1 MVKFLVEKGAKIDA
15 ADKDGRTPLYNA
27 AYKGHMEMVKFLLE
41 KGAKIDAADKG
52 GETPLYSAAFWRHME
67 VVKFLVEK
75 GAKIDAENQYGRTPL
90 QMAAS
95 NDHIEVVKFLVEKGA
110 KIDAADKG
118 GWTPLSWA
126 ALMGHIEVV
135 KFLLKNGANVSGV
148 EVKEKILKKLDFSF
162 IPLFFVGREYES
174 ALKIVDKL
182 LQDSKEIIP
191 LHLARAKILALQE
204 PEKNSKQVIEIY
216 KAAHKLEP
224 NNYEVLRLLVIYQCR
239 TQEEGTK
246 FIQGIK
252 DHLSANPGDVD
263 LLHQQAMF
271 HLLEEDERSL
281 KKALS
286 ICEILPISRVV
297 QTIQAFALLGLGHY
311 ADAQA
316 KFSALQAQH
325 SDDKYIN
332 FGLAECFRALK
343 QYKEAENFYVKLES
357 IMTSLDDLVASV
369 YMSHAQ
375 LKQALGLS
383 KEAEE
388 LLKKIDLNCLV
399 SEGTKEE
406 ICDQQKVCRQEEEFR
421 SHMVQLGVV
430 SEYKMQEEELRVAIE
445 KIFHTDRMREHFIKI
460 REFHKSTAEKIDAYG
475 GNKIAMR
482 EILGYSQNI
491 IDKLRPCTREL
502 LVCEKGRL
510 WGIVDVFRDI
520 LQIQGEIEYLVKR
533 VSKSTPDSVAI
544 FAELAA
550 RYGEIKSYY
559 DEYINGMRAKYPDQ
573 MVLHTDVGAKK
584 AVAAGEEVEVI
595 TEHFGRGYL
604 TIGSGQQV
612 SVEGQKSQ
620 SEYGKHA
627 VIMQDGVVYKYS
639 PYAPGLEF
647 AVTSLGAILAGR
659 ITKETV
665 PHELISLTDVVTS
678 RKALLLASK
687 DMGKFT
693 LDYVLKYH
701 PEQLDK
707 LDMCQYAQIIMLS
720 LLTCPGDGKADNFI
734 AQLVRYDQE
743 ERLHIV
749 GIDNDIAF
757 AKGVVRLHKSGQ
769 RKVYTKVLNVLYCL
783 KQMDSSVDEGFRRH
797 FLAVDY
803 NPEKIVFDWLFSL
816 AEKNA
821 EYDKLK
827 SAGFTEQ
834 DFRELKLP
842 INLIPHTASGVYQKL
857 KAIQHKLRAAP
868 KVTYQE
874 LLEELYPD
882 VGRFYRDVREKH
894 GTPEKCNEYLYALR
908 ATTREEENKILT
920 ASRAIKKQFMR
931 TVSTTSMLSPE
942 KFGAKFVSPI
952 QTEMENFLAHIDY
965 NTLSPEATDAY
976 LRILQE
982 YPHLRVLTLHGY
994 KLETVEGITGLIGK
1008 NHQLTTIRLIQCP
1021 QFTGSHLI
1029 QLFTKKPNL
1038 AVEMQEMHRI
1048 SIPKLGELDSTF
1060 PNSQILFLI
1069 KAKSYKR
1076 QEVKLELLVQENVK
1090 DTWLLA
1096 HFIQIA
1102 PADSIKRLIPEMIK
1116 KGNKEAVEIVLKQH
1130 KSIRAIPL
1138 MDIAVESNQW
1148 SIVCKLEELGFKASN
1163 AHNIAKYGV
1172 FKQKGTLLV
1181 VEELQVSRVEEI
1193 DWLHVTVDQLVR
1205 FFTDRK
1211 IEINAKDANGNTLLH
1226 QAVIAGNQRQVELLL
1241 DIGADEDIANAGGET
1256 ALSLAK
1262 EDVMRS
1268 AIHKAMCSHEA
1279 AVLRMYVERGH
1290 VIEALYIISNM
1301 PLKKLRANI
1310 DGKDLLSLS
1319 ISASHFI
1326 IAERL
1331 AERRVDLNLKY
1342 GITQESVLHILIAK
1356 GQESALEH
1364 DRIVE
1369 CFVQHGCNADIAN
1382 SEGLSALKKAVQLKQ
1397 YRVAAILMNHQGRFR
1412 DQEKKHVI
1420 LDKAAECGFTIKP
1433 EDFEQA
1439 FDWEQKKDG
1448 NNLLELAVH
1457 NDDLSFFKTLLPKY
1471 EKFLMKDTEIGAL
1484 LHFIAG
1490 EKRLEIFEHAK
1501 AVLQARGIMPPPMH
1515 LFIQVDLEKK
1525 MGAILADIHWE
1536 ITTQEAFYGIDPNK
1550 LNARGNTI
1558 LYELIKYRHKNGIRT
1573 LFEMYQHKIDV
1584 NLIGR
1589 SDGFTS
1595 LHLAVCSNQIAVVE
1609 RLIEEGASLKR
1620 YDKWGHSALDIAI
1633 SSPVYDD
1640 EKVVRE
1646 QIVTFLIQ
1654 VLSAPHAGHEYD
1666 LFLHES
1672 MYRGQK
1678 DTVTRLISSFPRQL
1692 DWAGD
1697 LAELCPVDYAMG
1709 TLGPKELVETR
1720 RAFARPHSRDATQFD
1735 DFEGSKLLN
1744 ALPEED
1750 YNLES
1755 IVTKYSWMMLNEY
1768 LIKNP
1773 PTQDAIDKALL
1784 VAVKEGK
1791 FEHMQCLL
1799 SRPSVELLHVAAERG
1814 HAKILLELIKNA
1826 PPSFVIESI
1835 DGKTALDLAIKSRS
1849 KTCVQYL
1856 LHKGARATSVDV
1868 DEMTENLCKETAET
1882 SEDKSKALA
1891 CLNAFGD
1898 DRDLTKHAHDLRY
1911 WYSITDGI
1919 RLLIDIR
1926 QKLLRYTGAAN
1937 VGEEAMALR
1946 ENVDGIF
1953 VSDPYYTT
1961 NFGGYLRDDVAK
1973 ITDGWRVMPKLIII
1987 PVLYGVHWRVIAIEI
2002 GYEARRTRVLRDDPY
2017 GQGKFVALSGEFLEA
2032 IRHNIE
2038 LLMRKQLRDDSF
2050 VLDSIEQREKEQDQQ
2065 GSGENSWDCGPIVFS
2080 NIRDYVRTKSVEDVQ
2095 YTIPPNSQRS
2105 PDFMANARVGD
2116 AEVCRAI
2123 SGIEATGSNLQDIS
2137 DGIQQK
2143 RDGKLHDLMEVLEEE
2158 TLKIAISGLDPR
2170 HVSLLFSIL
2179 ETNRYL
2185 TGENVGKSYNVEE
2198 LKAAYQMVTTL
2209 SVDSM
2214 AGRGTNSHSVD
2225 SWWCEYSVE
2234 GMRTLLP
2241 LRMAGFGVQFVSP
2254 VVMLGN
2260 LIIFPSFPSDFSTL
2274 VVPVLYSGHW
2284 MGFILQKDLNSCKV
2298 TFIDPENQQMPEG
2311 LTGFLTKLHIPSLK
2325 FEQKLMQP
2333 QSSNNCGPEFI
2344 EDVAETVTGARSPE
2358 HLVPAAHS
2366 ELLAKV
2372 LWMRENFRLIE
2383 PAVATVACCIGV
2395 ILFQQTKGIV
2405 IQAGCA
2411 EMFLKALWE
2420 EVEKHIAEKHSI
2432 LEDGQ
2437 ALDVASNVQTETESA
2452 VGFYKI
2458 MQQFIED
2465 IHSAWSMSSWAP
2477 ALLKAIENWLSWD
2490 RDETDENIARTF
2502 QFLEIANSI
2511 GEMPLPFGGGHGPPD
2526 NDNGGYGGGDG
2537 GDKDAGNKD
2546 SSGGGFIELAGN
2558 TTKVDG
2564 EYV

>member
-1 MVKFLVEKGAKIDA
+1 MGKDQDKDGWTPLHMAAENSHMEMVKFLAEKGAKIDA
-15 ADKDGRTPLYNA
+15 ADKDYRTPLYWA
-27 AYKGHMEMVKFLLE
+27 ALSGHIEVVKFLAE
-41 KGAKIDAADKG
+41 KGAKIDAANKDGWIPLQEAAYKG
-52 GETPLYSAAFWRHME
+52 HIE
-67 VVKFLVEK
+67 VVKFLAEK
-75 GAKIDAENQYGRTPL
+75 GAKIDAANKDGWIPL
-90 QMAAS
+90 HMAALKG
-95 NDHIEVVKFLVEKGA
+95 HIEVVKFLVEKGA
-110 KIDAADKG
+110 KIDAADNDG
-118 GWTPLSWA
+118 LTPLHMA
-126 ALMGHIEVV
+126 ALKGHMEVVKFLVEKGAKIDAANKYGRAPLYNAAYKGQIEVVKFLAEKGAKIDAVNKDGNTPLYMAALKGHIEVV

-148 EVKEKILKKLDFSF
+148 EVKEKILSLKDFSF
-162 IPLFFVGREYES
+162 IPLFFVRREYES
-174 ALKIVDKL
+174 ALKIVDEL

-216 KAAHKLEP
+216 NAIHKLEP

-286 ICEILPISRVV
+286 ICEILPISRAV
-297 QTIQAFALLGLGHY
+297 QTIQAFSLLGLEHY

-316 KFSALQAQH
+316 KFSTLQFLY
-325 SDDKYIN
+325 SDDKYVN
-332 FGLAECFRALK
+332 FGLAESFRALK
-343 QYKEAENFYVKLES
+343 RYKEAESLYVKLES
-357 IMTSLDDLVASV
+357 IMTSLDDLLASV

-460 REFHKSTAEKIDAYG
+460 RELQESTVRKIDAYG
-475 GNKIAMR
+475 GNK
-482 EILGYSQNI
+482 
-491 IDKLRPCTREL
+491 
-502 LVCEKGRL
+502 
-510 WGIVDVFRDI
+510 
-520 LQIQGEIEYLVKR
+520 
-533 VSKSTPDSVAI
+533 
-544 FAELAA
+544 
-550 RYGEIKSYY
+550 
-559 DEYINGMRAKYPDQ
+559 
-573 MVLHTDVGAKK
+573 
-584 AVAAGEEVEVI
+584 
-595 TEHFGRGYL
+595 
-604 TIGSGQQV
+604 
-612 SVEGQKSQ
+612 
-620 SEYGKHA
+620 
-627 VIMQDGVVYKYS
+627 
-639 PYAPGLEF
+639 
-647 AVTSLGAILAGR
+647 
-659 ITKETV
+659 
-665 PHELISLTDVVTS
+665 
-678 RKALLLASK
+678 
-687 DMGKFT
+687 
-693 LDYVLKYH
+693 
-701 PEQLDK
+701 
-707 LDMCQYAQIIMLS
+707 
-720 LLTCPGDGKADNFI
+720 
-734 AQLVRYDQE
+734 
-743 ERLHIV
+743 
-749 GIDNDIAF
+749 
-757 AKGVVRLHKSGQ
+757 
-769 RKVYTKVLNVLYCL
+769 
-783 KQMDSSVDEGFRRH
+783 
-797 FLAVDY
+797 
-803 NPEKIVFDWLFSL
+803 
-816 AEKNA
+816 
-821 EYDKLK
+821 
-827 SAGFTEQ
+827 
-834 DFRELKLP
+834 
-842 INLIPHTASGVYQKL
+842 
-857 KAIQHKLRAAP
+857 
-868 KVTYQE
+868 
-874 LLEELYPD
+874 
-882 VGRFYRDVREKH
+882 
-894 GTPEKCNEYLYALR
+894 
-908 ATTREEENKILT
+908 
-920 ASRAIKKQFMR
+920 
-931 TVSTTSMLSPE
+931 
-942 KFGAKFVSPI
+942 
-952 QTEMENFLAHIDY
+952 
-965 NTLSPEATDAY
+965 
-976 LRILQE
+976 
-982 YPHLRVLTLHGY
+982 
-994 KLETVEGITGLIGK
+994 
-1008 NHQLTTIRLIQCP
+1008 
-1021 QFTGSHLI
+1021 
-1029 QLFTKKPNL
+1029 
-1038 AVEMQEMHRI
+1038 
-1048 SIPKLGELDSTF
+1048 
-1060 PNSQILFLI
+1060 
-1069 KAKSYKR
+1069 
-1076 QEVKLELLVQENVK
+1076 
-1090 DTWLLA
+1090 
-1096 HFIQIA
+1096 
-1102 PADSIKRLIPEMIK
+1102 
-1116 KGNKEAVEIVLKQH
+1116 
-1130 KSIRAIPL
+1130 
-1138 MDIAVESNQW
+1138 
-1148 SIVCKLEELGFKASN
+1148 
-1163 AHNIAKYGV
+1163 
-1172 FKQKGTLLV
+1172 
-1181 VEELQVSRVEEI
+1181 
-1193 DWLHVTVDQLVR
+1193 
-1205 FFTDRK
+1205 
-1211 IEINAKDANGNTLLH
+1211 
-1226 QAVIAGNQRQVELLL
+1226 
-1241 DIGADEDIANAGGET
+1241 
-1256 ALSLAK
+1256 
-1262 EDVMRS
+1262 
-1268 AIHKAMCSHEA
+1268 
-1279 AVLRMYVERGH
+1279 
-1290 VIEALYIISNM
+1290 
-1301 PLKKLRANI
+1301 
-1310 DGKDLLSLS
+1310 
-1319 ISASHFI
+1319 
-1326 IAERL
+1326 
-1331 AERRVDLNLKY
+1331 VDLNLKY

-1412 DQEKKHVI
+1412 DQEEKHVI

-1484 LHFIAG
+1484 LHFIAE

-1536 ITTQEAFYGIDPNK
+1536 ITTQEAFYGVDPNK

-1558 LYELIKYRHKNGIRT
+1558 LYELIKHRHKNGIKT
-1573 LFEMYQHKIDV
+1573 LLEIYQHKIDV

-1961 NFGGYLRDDVAK
+1961 NFEGYLRDDVAK

-1987 PVLYGVHWRVIAIEI
+1987 PVLYGVHWRAIAVEI

-2080 NIRDYVRTKSVEDVQ
+2080 NIRDYVRTRSVEDVQ
-2095 YTIPPNSQRS
+2095 YTIPPSSQRS

-2137 DGIQQK
+2137 DDIQQK

-2325 FEQKLMQP
+2325 FEQKLVQS

-2511 GEMPLPFGGGHGPPD
+2511 GGGEMPLPFGGGHGPPD
-2526 NDNGGYGGGDG
+2526 DDNGGYGGGDG
-2537 GDKDAGNKD
+2537 EDKDAGNKD

-2558 TTKVDG
+2558 TTKIDG
-2564 EYV
+2564 EHV